1 MQEKISI
8 SIDRNLLLRV
18 DNLVDGHAIKK
29 RSKAFEFVLDEYFK
43 GLMVNNLVILG
54 GSDVKIDDRA
64 VLSNVKR
71 LMNSGVKKVFI
82 IGDNNFDILK
92 NNFSKLGLEV
102 GIIKE
107 KTLLGTAGALKLIE
121 GRINKPFL
129 AIFINIKFD
138 FDVAGMISLH
148 KQNSSIATI
157 GVTLA
162 RKNTIPNNIAVE
174 GNKITSYNKR
184 KNQFI
189 NAGIYLFEPKIFSYL
204 PKKGTLDRDVFP
216 KLAEQGKLYSYII
229 TENWEYLGK

>member
-1 MQEKISI
+1 
-8 SIDRNLLLRV
+8 
-18 DNLVDGHAIKK
+18 
-29 RSKAFEFVLDEYFK
+29 
-43 GLMVNNLVILG
+43 
-54 GSDVKIDDRA
+54 
-64 VLSNVKR
+64 
-71 LMNSGVKKVFI
+71 
-82 IGDNNFDILK
+82 
-92 NNFSKLGLEV
+92 
-102 GIIKE
+102 
-107 KTLLGTAGALKLIE
+107 
-121 GRINKPFL
+121 
-129 AIFINIKFD
+129 
-138 FDVAGMISLH
+138 MISLH

-162 RKNTIPNNIAVE
+162 RKNTIPDNIAVE